1 MPNFYVYVMY
11 ESTVCQ
17 GYFYKRNLFWW
28 GFLYF
33 LWHLILG
40 VLEDTKLFQNVSGP
54 QSLHDKL
61 KDGVILCK
69 LMNKIKPGSIKKY
82 SQKPIAPFQKMENI
96 SFFNQAMREY
106 NVKPDYVFVTTDLF
120 QKKNMVQVL
129 IGLRALGTRA
139 TEEGV
144 KPEISI

>member
-1 MPNFYVYVMY
+1 MSNSAEMRRRIAAKYDVEMEKAVLDWMA
-11 ESTVCQ
+11 
-17 GYFYKRNLFWW
+17 
-28 GFLYF
+28 
-33 LWHLILG
+33 G
-40 VLEDTKLFQNVSGP
+40 VLEDTKLFHNVSGP

-82 SQKPIAPFQKMENI
+82 SHKPIAPFQKMENI

-106 NVKPDYVFVTTDLF
+106 NVKPDYVFVTADLF